1 MARKTFLE
9 HNGLKLCGDDR
20 DVMVPKKYYW
30 EVMTW
35 CQDQGIVVENPFDQ
49 DRANYETRL
58 SAMLFD
64 VNLWRIRNEEHR
76 VLFILRWA

>member
-1 MARKTFLE
+1 MARKIFLE

-20 DVMVPKKYYW
+20 DVMVPKRHYW
-30 EVMTW
+30 DVMVW
-35 CQDQGIVVENPFDQ
+35 CQDQGILVEGAFDQ
-49 DRANYETRL
+49 ADYETRL

-76 VLFILRWA
+76 VLFILRWS